1 MKLLSEFLHNLNFPT
16 SFSET
21 LKGVRLKENSSSWSV
36 IAAGEVTLQEFTFN
50 PSVISELE
58 NKLALNFERGAVT
71 NGKVCFANTGEV
83 RPDFRT
89 TFTSAEL
96 LNYIYALVPSSETN
110 FKNEQELYLPFPENP
125 EQFWKMVRMGDKK
138 KETL

>member
-1 MKLLSEFLHNLNFPT
+1 M
-16 SFSET
+16 
-21 LKGVRLKENSSSWSV
+21 
-36 IAAGEVTLQEFTFN
+36 QEFTFN

-83 RPDFRT
+83 RSDFRT